1 MIRLRRRR
9 LHPPRHWRLS
19 ESTDLPSHRTL
30 RSSPLRSFFQKRRRV
45 LAYYSVFIYSSL
57 LFSSRFRFAE
67 GSSSIHLAP
76 PLLVLY
82 SITILFSALRSP
94 PLFSPSPSQ
103 HRTTPICILP
113 SMDSFQ
119 LSFLVFIS
127 LFRPPF
133 SRLLSPLRFR
143 IGHCMRMTWKA
154 DQQ

>member
-19 ESTDLPSHRTL
+19 ESTGLPSHRTL

-82 SITILFSALRSP
+82 SITILFSALR
-94 PLFSPSPSQ
+94 LFSPLHP
-103 HRTTPICILP
+103 RNTTTHPYASSHQWIP
-113 SMDSFQ
+113 FNFP
-119 LSFLVFIS
+119 FLYLYLF
-127 LFRPPF
+127 FRPPF
-133 SRLLSPLRFR
+133 SRPFPPLRFR